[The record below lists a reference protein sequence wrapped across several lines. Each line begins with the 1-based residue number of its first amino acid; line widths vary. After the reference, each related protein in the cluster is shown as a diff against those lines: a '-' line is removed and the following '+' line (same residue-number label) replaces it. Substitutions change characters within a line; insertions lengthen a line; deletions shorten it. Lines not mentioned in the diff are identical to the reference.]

1 MTDLCYSVIFILTHV
16 TMYTKTLLL
25 ISICDL
31 SLNEVK
37 RRIYI
42 IQEKKTLLFSSF
54 AILVLIDLSLCAQRF
69 MLAHI

>member
-1 MTDLCYSVIFILTHV
+1 MADLCYSVIFILTHV